1 MATHLQ
7 EVTPSH
13 SINTNISTPSTNV
26 AMHEMFVCLP
36 ISLCPAQ
43 FMCDP
48 RVFTARLD
56 RSRVGA
62 LTICGSVLQAA
73 NMLSALQ
80 PNAASANVNVGS
92 NNNNKVNNN
101 TTATNAA
108 YASHIMPAPPP
119 PPPPGPP
126 PAPAR
131 LPLASSQNASIPLHS
146 VMQTSKHTTPH
157 PPPPPPGVP
166 STINGMA
173 NQHIT
178 VMRPQGR

>member
-1 MATHLQ
+1 
-7 EVTPSH
+7 
-13 SINTNISTPSTNV
+13 
-26 AMHEMFVCLP
+26 MHEMFVCLP
-36 ISLCPAQ
+36 MSLCPAQ

-80 PNAASANVNVGS
+80 PSAAPSANVSVNGNS
-92 NNNNKVNNN
+92 TNKVNNN
-101 TTATNAA
+101 NYSA
-108 YASHIMPAPPP
+108 PPPPP

-126 PAPAR
+126 PPSSLQAPGR
-131 LPLASSQNASIPLHS
+131 LPLASSQNASMPLHS
-146 VMQTSKHTTPH
+146 MMQSSKHTSPPP
-157 PPPPPPGVP
+157 PPPPPPGP
-166 STINGMA
+166 PPNSTGGPATVNSGMA
-173 NQHIT
+173 NQRLN